1 MNKDIH
7 LVFHNRGLRSYI
19 EVDLCAECPR
29 QDNKGCCG
37 HYSPMFYPGDFAYLL
52 EHRPELVDE
61 LLFLDNATILDSSV
75 TINKTIDG
83 DCYHCH
89 FHRTE
94 GGCSLKQDERESI
107 CRHFVCPG
115 IDWESEPAL
124 SHWKTFF
131 NKLFEYEIEVNNR
144 IAEIM
149 RQKGLGLRKE
159 ARREEF
165 FAELVQ
171 IFEAINAETPAFMKE
186 CPTDESAVINRPISY
201 GKDWPL

>member
-7 LVFHNRGLRSYI
+7 LVFHNQGLRSYI

-52 EHRPELVDE
+52 RHRPELIDKI
-61 LLFLDNATILDSSV
+61 LDLDNVTILDSSV
-75 TINKTIDG
+75 TVNKTIDG
-83 DCYHCH
+83 DSYHCN

-94 GGCSLKQDERESI
+94 GGCLLEQDERESI

-124 SHWKTFF
+124 AHWKTFF
-131 NKLFEYEIEVNNR
+131 NKLFEYEIETNNR

-149 RQKGLGLRKE
+149 RQKGLSLRDAAGRQE
-159 ARREEF
+159 YFAQLLQAFEEV
-165 FAELVQ
+165 A
-171 IFEAINAETPAFMKE
+171 ADPPDFMQE
-186 CPTDESAVINRPISY
+186 CPADERAVINRPITY
-201 GKDWPL
+201 GKNWPL

>member
-1 MNKDIH
+1 MNKDIE

-37 HYSPMFYPGDFAYLL
+37 HYSPMFYPGDFAYLMQR
-52 EHRPELVDE
+52 RPELVEQILD
-61 LLFLDNATILDSSV
+61 LDNVTILDSSV
-75 TINKTIDG
+75 TVNKSIDG

-94 GGCSLKQDERESI
+94 GGCLLEQDERESI

-115 IDWESEPAL
+115 IDWESEPSLA
-124 SHWKTFF
+124 HWRNFF
-131 NKLFEYEIEVNNR
+131 ANLFEYEIEINNQ
-144 IAEIM
+144 IAQIM
-149 RQKGLGLRKE
+149 REKGLGLRDRN
-159 ARREEF
+159 RRSEF
-165 FAELVQ
+165 FAELVR
-171 IFEAINAETPAFMKE
+171 IFEKIEANPPDFMKE
-186 CPTDESAVINRPISY
+186 CPPDETATINRAINY

>member
-37 HYSPMFYPGDFAYLL
+37 HYSPMFYPGDFVYLFQQ
-52 EHRPELVDE
+52 RPELIDKI
-61 LLFLDNATILDSSV
+61 LGLDNVTILDSSV
-75 TINKTIDG
+75 TVNKTIDG
-83 DCYHCH
+83 DSYHCH

-94 GGCSLKQDERESI
+94 GGCLLEQDERESI

-124 SHWKTFF
+124 VHWKIFF
-131 NKLFEYEIEVNNR
+131 NKLFEYEIEINNS

-149 RQKGLGLRKE
+149 RQKQLSLRD
-159 ARREEF
+159 AAGRQEF
-165 FAELVQ
+165 FAQLAQ
-171 IFEAINAETPAFMKE
+171 AFEEVAANPPDFMQKV
-186 CPTDESAVINRPISY
+186 PPDESAVINRSISY

>member
-1 MNKDIH
+1 MNKDIN

-19 EVDLCAECPR
+19 EVDLCAKCPR

-52 EHRPELVDE
+52 KRRPELIDMI
-61 LLFLDNATILDSSV
+61 FNQDNVTILDSSV
-75 TINKTIDG
+75 TVNKTIDG
-83 DCYHCH
+83 DSYHCS

-94 GGCSLKQDERESI
+94 GGCLLEQDERESI

-124 SHWKTFF
+124 AHWKSFF
-131 NKLFEYEIEVNNR
+131 NKLFEYEIEINNL
-144 IAEIM
+144 IAENM
-149 RQKGLGLRKE
+149 RQKGLSLRE
-159 ARREEF
+159 ATGRREYF
-165 FAELVQ
+165 AQLLLAFAE
-171 IFEAINAETPAFMKE
+171 IDTNPPDFMRE
-186 CPTDESAVINRPISY
+186 CPADEKAVINRPITY